1 MRSLLSEKWDGA
13 KKMSRNGSNYIYL
26 TYMINDINW
35 LLLDTELKNG
45 SRYGKI
51 TEKASFNI
59 ASEASYISIF

>member
-45 SRYGKI
+45 KI
-51 TEKASFNI
+51 TEKASFNM
-59 ASEASYISIF
+59 ASEASYI